1 MNIEEQVIGLF
12 KRTFGEQP
20 ARIIKL
26 PESGS
31 NRLYFRVYGKMGT
44 VIGVYN
50 PDRKENEAFLSF
62 TRTFETLGLPV
73 PKIIAEDSDNH
84 CYLLS
89 DLGDTTLFSLLVSHR
104 QDESE
109 FPGSIVDI
117 YKHVL
122 KILPAFQVRGG
133 AAIDYTKCYPRHA
146 FDRQSMLWD
155 LNYFKYYFLKLA
167 HIPFDEQSLEE
178 DFTAFSTFLLQADAD
193 YFMYRDF
200 QSRNIMLVENNPYF
214 IDYQGGRKG
223 TLQYDVASLLY
234 DAKANLPSL
243 IREQLLA
250 FYLDELEQ
258 FLPGSRNDFLTY
270 FPGFIL
276 IRILQALGAYGYRG
290 YYEKKSHFLQSVPY
304 ALNNLR
310 NLRNLWLD
318 KRFGVELPTLFH
330 LLDEMIE
337 NSGSFSDSFDMRY
350 AIRDMQLPYPVSRIP
365 YPVSLTVTINSFS
378 YKNGIPADPAGNGGG
393 FVFDCRAL
401 PNPGRYEAYKKQ
413 TGKDQVV
420 IDFLKHES
428 DVDLFLNHVTSLID
442 QSISNYLTRGFKH
455 LLVNFGC
462 TGGQHRSVYCAEK
475 LKEFLSGRSE
485 ISINLIHTNLP

>member
-1 MNIEEQVIGLF
+1 MNKEENISLLF
-12 KRTFGEQP
+12 LNIFDERPKRI
-20 ARIIKL
+20 AKL

-31 NRLYFRVYGKMGT
+31 NRLYYRIYAKLGT

-62 TRTFETLGLPV
+62 TRTFETLGFPV
-73 PKIIAEDSDNH
+73 PKIIAEDPDNH
-84 CYLLS
+84 CYLIS
-89 DLGDTTLFSLLVSHR
+89 DLGDTTLYLLLADQRKDKSV
-104 QDESE
+104 
-109 FPGSIVDI
+109 FPPSIVDI
-117 YKHVL
+117 YKRVM

-133 AAIDYTKCYPRHA
+133 EAIDYGKCYPRQA

-167 HIPFDEQSLEE
+167 HFSFDEQSLEE
-178 DFTAFSTFLLQADAD
+178 DFTSFTTFLLQADAD

-200 QSRNIMLVENNPYF
+200 QSRNIMLVEGKPYF

-223 TLQYDVASLLY
+223 ALQYDVASLLY
-234 DAKANLPSL
+234 DAKANLPPH

-250 FYLDELEQ
+250 YYLDELEMV
-258 FLPGSRNDFLTY
+258 LPGIRKEFLTY

-318 KRFGVELPTLFH
+318 KKFGVELPTLFS
-330 LLDEMIE
+330 LLDHLIADA
-337 NSGSFSDSFDMRY
+337 GSLMPDGETPNPKPGT
-350 AIRDMQLPYPVSRIP
+350 L
-365 YPVSLTVTINSFS
+365 LVTINSFS
-378 YKNGIPADPAGNGGG
+378 YKKGIPADPTENGGG

-401 PNPGRYEAYKKQ
+401 PNPGRIEAYKKQ
-413 TGKDQVV
+413 TGKDQIV
-420 IDFLKHES
+420 IDFLRNKP
-428 DVDLFLNHVTSLID
+428 DVDLFLNHVTSLVD
-442 QSISNYLTRGFKH
+442 QSVSNYLSRGFKH
-455 LLVNFGC
+455 LFVNFGC

-475 LKEFLSGRSE
+475 LMEFLKGRDE
-485 ISINLIHTNLP
+485 ILINLNHTNLPVGRKRVGK